1 MKKKKVC
8 RLIVIAVCI
17 CLMAQCIEAAGPSE
31 VLAEEVQPE
40 NDTPKVQ
47 NPEDQDSEGKDS
59 KDPDSQD
66 QSADTPKEATQE
78 PGTIQEEEAPEV
90 SSTPDSAD
98 LYKDKEKKETQSR
111 AVISNAVSDTSE
123 TPETPEKVKSSFDE
137 KKEQILIE
145 FENVEI
151 NKSKVSQEPL
161 DGRFYYTGSNIK
173 PKIRVYTIEEVTDES
188 IYNQIPVE
196 ERYESNIEG
205 QEVKR
210 YRKVLLLKEKTDYT
224 ITYPKTCK
232 ALGTYTFTVKAVSSS
247 QECEGSRIVSYEIVE
262 KAHKWSAWKTTVKAT
277 ALKKGKKQRTCS
289 ICGSTETASIAKLK
303 PTIKLNMTV
312 IPLRVKQT
320 TTKFKVS
327 GLATGDYVKSY
338 KSSNKK
344 VFTVN
349 SKGKIAA
356 KKKGTAKLTV
366 TLASGKKATAK
377 VKVQK
382 GIVKTTKLKTNTS
395 KLVLLRKGTYTLRTA
410 LTPLTTQQKIA
421 YSSSNKKVATV
432 SSKGVITAKKKG
444 TAKITVKSG
453 SKKMKVTVTVQT
465 PNFPKGDGNKFLQS
479 CQKIAKTIMTDGNW
493 LYYSGPATG
502 SNIKDSFAE
511 ARDVSQ
517 RQTNCAN
524 YVNFCMQD
532 AGTLMPGMSFYSNSN
547 AQIVYR
553 GNAAQKAAVK
563 KMIEENYDIIKVGGK
578 KAIKAGLKPG
588 DICLYKGH
596 TNVYAGLDDK
606 GVPLWYDAG
615 RGSTS
620 DGKQMSGYFTNMYR
634 SAYYNSLPVY
644 TVLRLKK

>member
-17 CLMAQCIEAAGPSE
+17 CLTVQCLEVTGPSK
-31 VLAEEVQPE
+31 VLAEEVNSEYSAQ
-40 NDTPKVQ
+40 DVQ
-47 NPEDQDSEGKDS
+47 DSEGQELEGKISEDQDSDDQGAGISEEVTQKPENIQKD
-59 KDPDSQD
+59 
-66 QSADTPKEATQE
+66 
-78 PGTIQEEEAPEV
+78 EAPEV
-90 SSTPDSAD
+90 SNTPDQSD
-98 LYKDKEKKETQSR
+98 LYRDEEKKDTDSKAVTANTVSEPQETQE
-111 AVISNAVSDTSE
+111 I
-123 TPETPEKVKSSFDE
+123 PEKVKSSFDE

-145 FENVEI
+145 FESAEI

-173 PKIRVYTIEEVTDES
+173 PSIRVYTIEEVTDEN
-188 IYNQIPVE
+188 IYNQLPAE

-205 QEVKR
+205 QAVKR

-224 ITYPKTCK
+224 ITYSKTCK
-232 ALGTYTFTVKAVSSS
+232 ALGTYTFTVKAVSTS
-247 QECEGSRIVSYEIVE
+247 QACEGSRKVSYEIVE

-277 ALKKGKKQRTCS
+277 ALKKGKKQRICS

-312 IPLRVKQT
+312 IPLKVKQS

-349 SKGKIAA
+349 SKGKLTA

-382 GIVKTTKLKTNTS
+382 GTVKTTKVTANTT

-410 LTPLTTQQKIA
+410 LTPLTTQQKVTFT
-421 YSSSNKKVATV
+421 SSNKKIATV
-432 SSKGVITAKKKG
+432 NSKGVITAKKKG

-453 SKKMKVTVTVQT
+453 SKKIKVTVTVQT
-465 PNFPKGDGNKFLQS
+465 PSFPKGDGNKFLKS

-493 LYYSGPATG
+493 LYYSGPAAG

-511 ARDVSQ
+511 ARDMSQ

-547 AQIVYR
+547 AQIIYR
-553 GNAAQKAAVK
+553 GNTAQKAAVK
-563 KMIEENYDIIKVGGK
+563 KMIEANYDIIKVGGK
-578 KAIKAGLKPG
+578 KAVKAGLQPG
-588 DICLYKGH
+588 DICLFKGH
-596 TNVYAGLDDK
+596 TNVYAGLDEK

-634 SAYYNSLPVY
+634 ASYYNSLPVY